1 MTYRYTN
8 KINKYKEMRHKILF
22 ILLLILIQIPDTK
35 AQDYVYSV
43 TLGTSWAREVF
54 PAIERAQR
62 NELMRNPSVIEG
74 APKFTKL
81 FLDYE
86 YDYKRFNSYNDSIFF
101 KMPQEEWINLFK
113 RRAVKYSQL
122 YSKNNKNIAQ
132 LKDYF
137 SDSYVPEAAYDSLY
151 YWTRHLLFRNVNDIF
166 FYEML
171 VDDILLPH
179 YEETQDVEHLV
190 LCYLCSGMA
199 QFQIS
204 RMGDKDA
211 EMRSEL
217 FFHKLM
223 NMSGQFASFKDP
235 LNRYY
240 LISAFVNLAILH
252 AQSGNISLNEC
263 INLVNDMKKMYERP
277 ETQKVLQQ
285 DSLLNEY
292 AKWSIDVFRFRG
304 IFTYMSQGKNLP
316 ELRNQLYQLYSDV
329 RNELGVDKPLKN
341 RYYAKLDFDDLLV
354 EAFMGNITW
363 NDAFHRF
370 RELMAK
376 EPDFTSNKGVPQNK
390 INYLYNLSES
400 YFTIL
405 DHTTY
410 SFEKKREFMNE
421 YLSTFL
427 DILSRYEHS
436 KYPYEKGKILSN
448 IACNP
453 TVLKFQTPE
462 EKEAL
467 MFRLIVLE
475 QPVTYVHVSMVADLS
490 RALAEEI
497 IDKMPAYF
505 IGLPGYA
512 SVEDVQGKRDDL
524 LNLVSKSAL
533 YHDLGKISMPTVIT
547 NSFRRLTD
555 HEYKLIKMHPEN
567 SRQFFAI
574 NPSFQTYQDVALGH
588 HKWYDGD
595 GYPASFK
602 HRKSPYFPLICLV
615 TVTDCM
621 DAATEN
627 VGRNYHTPKDFETV
641 MAEFNAYIG
650 EQFHPDLLNFINNDQ
665 VVYDKLKTI
674 VSDRRYDFYYDMYK
688 RYMSEKAPAKK
699 TNSKS
704 NNKKR

>member
-1 MTYRYTN
+1 
-8 KINKYKEMRHKILF
+8 MRNRLF
-22 ILLLILIQIPDTK
+22 LLIVLILSHVLNIK

-43 TLGTSWAREVF
+43 TVGSSWAREVF
-54 PAIERAQR
+54 PAQERAQR
-62 NELMRNPSVIEG
+62 NELRVNPYYIEG
-74 APKFTKL
+74 APQFTKT

-86 YDYKRFNSYNDSIFF
+86 YDYKRYNSYNDSIFF
-101 KMPQEEWINLFK
+101 KMPQDDWVDLFK

-137 SDSYVPEAAYDSLY
+137 SDIYVPEAAYDSLY

-179 YEETQDVEHLV
+179 YEETQDIEHLV

-217 FFHKLM
+217 YFLKLM
-223 NMSGQFASFKDP
+223 SMSEQFNSFKDP

-240 LISAFVNLAILH
+240 LISAFVNLVILH
-252 AQSGNISLNEC
+252 AQSGNISLNESL
-263 INLVNDMKKMYERP
+263 NLVNNMKKMYERP
-277 ETQKVLQQ
+277 ETQEILRQ

-316 ELRNQLYQLYSDV
+316 ELRDQLYQLYCDV

-341 RYYAKLDFDDLLV
+341 RYYAKLNFDDLLV
-354 EAFMGNITW
+354 EAYMGNITW
-363 NDAFHRF
+363 DKAFAQF
-370 RELMAK
+370 RKLMAE
-376 EPDFTSNKGVPQNK
+376 EPDFSVNSGAPQNK
-390 INYLYNLSES
+390 INYIYNLSES

-405 DHTTY
+405 DNTTF
-410 SFEKKREFMNE
+410 SFEKKREYMNE
-421 YLSTFL
+421 YLSTLL

-436 KYPYEKGKILSN
+436 KYPFEKGKIMSN

-453 TVLKFQTPE
+453 TVLKYQTRE

-475 QPVTYVHVSMVADLS
+475 QPVTYVHVSMVADIS
-490 RALAEEI
+490 RAFAEGI
-497 IDKMPAYF
+497 IEK
-505 IGLPGYA
+505 LPSFFVGVPGF
-512 SVEDVQGKRDDL
+512 STEDDVRNKREEL
-524 LNLVSKSAL
+524 LSLVTKSAL
-533 YHDLGKISMPTVIT
+533 YHDLGKISMPTIIT
-547 NSFRRLTD
+547 NSFRRLTN
-555 HEYKLIKMHPEN
+555 HEFNLIKMHPEK

-574 NPSFQTYQDVALGH
+574 DPSFKTYQDVALGH

-595 GYPASFK
+595 GYPATFK

-615 TVTDCM
+615 SLADCM

-627 VGRNYHTPKDFETV
+627 IGRNYHTPKSFETV
-641 MAEFNAYIG
+641 MSEFNAYIG
-650 EQFHPDLLNFINNDQ
+650 EQYHPDLLNLINDNPEIYQ
-665 VVYDKLKTI
+665 KLKTI
-674 VSDRRYDFYYDMYK
+674 VSDRRYDFYYEMYR
-688 RYMSEKAPAKK
+688 RYMSEKTVAKK
-699 TNSKS
+699 STSKAK
-704 NNKKR
+704 NKKS

>member
-1 MTYRYTN
+1 
-8 KINKYKEMRHKILF
+8 MRNRLF
-22 ILLLILIQIPDTK
+22 LLIVLILSHVLNTK

-43 TLGTSWAREVF
+43 TVGSSWAREVF
-54 PAIERAQR
+54 PAQERAQR
-62 NELMRNPSVIEG
+62 NELRANPYYIEG
-74 APKFTKL
+74 APQFTKT

-86 YDYKRFNSYNDSIFF
+86 YDYKRYNSYNDSIFF
-101 KMPQEEWINLFK
+101 KMPQDDWVDLFK

-137 SDSYVPEAAYDSLY
+137 SDIYVPEAAYDSLY

-179 YEETQDVEHLV
+179 YEETQDIEHLV

-217 FFHKLM
+217 YFLKLM
-223 NMSGQFASFKDP
+223 SMIEQFNSFKDP

-240 LISAFVNLAILH
+240 LISAFVNLVILH
-252 AQSGNISLNEC
+252 AQSGNISLNESL
-263 INLVNDMKKMYERP
+263 NLVNNMKKMYERP
-277 ETQKVLQQ
+277 ETQEILRQ

-316 ELRNQLYQLYSDV
+316 ELRDQLYQLYCDV

-341 RYYAKLDFDDLLV
+341 RYYAKLNFDDLLV
-354 EAFMGNITW
+354 EAYMGNITW
-363 NDAFHRF
+363 DKAFAQF
-370 RELMAK
+370 RKLMAE
-376 EPDFTSNKGVPQNK
+376 EPDFSANSGAPQNK
-390 INYLYNLSES
+390 INYIYNLSES

-405 DHTTY
+405 DNTTF
-410 SFEKKREFMNE
+410 SFEKKREYMNE
-421 YLSTFL
+421 YLSTLL

-436 KYPYEKGKILSN
+436 KYPFEKGKIMSN

-453 TVLKFQTPE
+453 TVLKYQTRE

-475 QPVTYVHVSMVADLS
+475 QPVTYVHVSMVADIS
-490 RALAEEI
+490 RVFAEEI
-497 IDKMPAYF
+497 IEK
-505 IGLPGYA
+505 LPSFFVGVPGF
-512 SVEDVQGKRDDL
+512 STEDDVRNKREEL
-524 LNLVSKSAL
+524 LSLVTKSAL
-533 YHDLGKISMPTVIT
+533 YHDLGKISMPTIIT
-547 NSFRRLTD
+547 NSFRRLTN
-555 HEYKLIKMHPEN
+555 HEFNLIKMHPEK

-574 NPSFQTYQDVALGH
+574 DPSFKTYQDVALGH

-595 GYPASFK
+595 GYPATFK

-615 TVTDCM
+615 SLADCM

-627 VGRNYHTPKDFETV
+627 IGRNYHTPKSFETV
-641 MAEFNAYIG
+641 MSEFNAYIG
-650 EQFHPDLLNFINNDQ
+650 EQYHPDLLNLINDNPEIYQ
-665 VVYDKLKTI
+665 KLKTI
-674 VSDRRYDFYYDMYK
+674 VSDRRYDFYYEMYR
-688 RYMSEKAPAKK
+688 RYMSEKTVAKK
-699 TNSKS
+699 STSKAK
-704 NNKKR
+704 NKKS

>member
-1 MTYRYTN
+1 
-8 KINKYKEMRHKILF
+8 MRNRLF
-22 ILLLILIQIPDTK
+22 LLIVLILSHVLNTK

-43 TLGTSWAREVF
+43 TVGSSWAREVF
-54 PAIERAQR
+54 PAQERAQR
-62 NELMRNPSVIEG
+62 NELRVNPYYIEG
-74 APKFTKL
+74 APQFTKT

-86 YDYKRFNSYNDSIFF
+86 YDYKRYSSYNDSIFF
-101 KMPQEEWINLFK
+101 KMPQDDWVDLFK

-137 SDSYVPEAAYDSLY
+137 SDIYVPEAAYDSLY

-179 YEETQDVEHLV
+179 YEETQDIEHLV

-217 FFHKLM
+217 YFLKLM
-223 NMSGQFASFKDP
+223 SMIEQFNSFKDP

-240 LISAFVNLAILH
+240 LISAFVNLVILH
-252 AQSGNISLNEC
+252 AQSGNISLNESL
-263 INLVNDMKKMYERP
+263 NLVNNMKKMYERP
-277 ETQKVLQQ
+277 ETQEILRQ

-316 ELRNQLYQLYSDV
+316 ELRDQLYQLYCDV

-341 RYYAKLDFDDLLV
+341 RYYAKLNFDDLLV
-354 EAFMGNITW
+354 EAYMGNITW
-363 NDAFHRF
+363 DKAFAQF
-370 RELMAK
+370 RKLMAE
-376 EPDFTSNKGVPQNK
+376 EPDFSANSGAPQNK
-390 INYLYNLSES
+390 INYIYNLSES

-405 DHTTY
+405 DNTTF
-410 SFEKKREFMNE
+410 SFEKKREYMNE
-421 YLSTFL
+421 YLSTLL

-436 KYPYEKGKILSN
+436 KYPFEKGKIMSN

-453 TVLKFQTPE
+453 TVLKYQTRE

-475 QPVTYVHVSMVADLS
+475 QPVTYVHVSMVADIS
-490 RALAEEI
+490 RAFAEEI
-497 IDKMPAYF
+497 IEK
-505 IGLPGYA
+505 LPSFFVGVPGF
-512 SVEDVQGKRDDL
+512 STEDDVRNKREEL
-524 LNLVSKSAL
+524 LSLVTKSAL
-533 YHDLGKISMPTVIT
+533 YHDLGKISMPTIIT
-547 NSFRRLTD
+547 NSFRRLTN
-555 HEYKLIKMHPEN
+555 HEFNLIKMHPEK

-574 NPSFQTYQDVALGH
+574 DPSFKTYQDVALGH

-595 GYPASFK
+595 GYPATFK

-615 TVTDCM
+615 SLADCM

-627 VGRNYHTPKDFETV
+627 IGRNYHTPKSFEMV
-641 MAEFNAYIG
+641 MSEFNAYIG
-650 EQFHPDLLNFINNDQ
+650 EQYHPDLLNLINDNPEIYQ
-665 VVYDKLKTI
+665 KLKTI
-674 VSDRRYDFYYDMYK
+674 VSDRRYDFYYEMYR
-688 RYMSEKAPAKK
+688 RYMSEKTVAKK
-699 TNSKS
+699 STSKAK
-704 NNKKR
+704 NKKS